1 MSFIPVFKL
10 FKADGTTP
18 QYTIANVMSTNWPQ
32 EGEPKFIE
40 HSNLRSNG
48 SIIIPGGKSSWD
60 LIINGC
66 LLADNYSDLTT
77 AKFNLQSKIVVNTR
91 YVLRIDK
98 SISAYDTL
106 KVMRL
111 AEIDW
116 DRTNTRTYQMY
127 NLILKVGCWS

>member
-1 MSFIPVFKL
+1 MSFIPKFQL
-10 FKADGTTP
+10 YKADGTTL

-60 LIINGC
+60 LIINAC
-66 LLADNYSDLTT
+66 LVATDYTSLTT